1 MNNHLH
7 QSAFLLIS
15 VILLS
20 IGPPSLA
27 FLPSN
32 SPRTTST
39 KIIPSSTSSSSS
51 SSTNQ
56 NSSLK
61 IAIIGAGP
69 SGLLL
74 AHRLLSSSTSAATPL
89 STLDIFESRS
99 DPRLAPLA
107 DRAYALGLGVR
118 GRNAIR
124 SVDETLWMRVKSS
137 GFECDRFRL
146 HINDRWSVKLRDNE
160 RDGGVE
166 PSVLIYQT
174 DLCGALLEEWN
185 RRKDSMPSSTAVNI
199 HFDANVTHVNLTSS
213 QITIDD
219 RIHDTVYDLIIG
231 CDGANSIVRSALQ
244 TYSPPF
250 QSTQRKLPGC
260 FKVARVPVMPP
271 KMDPKS
277 VGLVLPRSMKAGVT
291 AFVEPTVGGG
301 GCILFAGR
309 LAGSSSDDDE
319 KEMDLGTAL
328 FGNRPSVDVARVEEM
343 ILDQFPLLE
352 GTRGLSE
359 AVQTLLSQR
368 NGIADS
374 VKCNIYHSKSDVTP
388 TAICGDA
395 AHATGGVSGQGC
407 NSALMDAM
415 ILADCLEK
423 YTLTTESDNHN
434 SMRAMLHQCLES
446 YSEKQV
452 PEGWALYDLSFGND
466 GKTLPIFRNLASM
479 LSNVIDS
486 LFQGRWGIGKK
497 PLQTLLASSSTSFS
511 LIRRD
516 RQKYFVEEFPS
527 DELFREMLDN
537 VYK

>member
-1 MNNHLH
+1 MKSYLH
-7 QSAFLLIS
+7 ESAFLLIS
-15 VILLS
+15 ILLS
-20 IGPPSLA
+20 LGLPSRAFTASNLPRTASTNTRSGTSLA
-27 FLPSN
+27 
-32 SPRTTST
+32 
-39 KIIPSSTSSSSS
+39 SS

-56 NSSLK
+56 NASLK

-74 AHRLLSSSTSAATPL
+74 AHRLLSSAALPL

-99 DPRLAPLA
+99 DPRLAALA

-124 SVDETLWMRVKSS
+124 SVDDELWTRVKSN

-146 HINDRWSVKLRDNE
+146 HFNDKWNVKLRDDE
-160 RDGGVE
+160 RNRGVE

-174 DLCGALLEEWN
+174 DLCGALLEELK
-185 RRKDSMPSSTAVNI
+185 RRNDATPTSTAVDI
-199 HFDANVTHVNLTSS
+199 RFDANVTHVDLNASR
-213 QITIDD
+213 ITIDD
-219 RIHDTVYDLIIG
+219 RIHDTVYDLVIG
-231 CDGANSIVRSALQ
+231 CDGANSIVRNALH

-250 QSTQRKLPGC
+250 RATQRKLPGF

-271 KMDPKS
+271 KMDPRS
-277 VGLVLPRSMKAGVT
+277 VGLLLPRSMKAGVT

-309 LAGSSSDDDE
+309 LVGSSDDDDDQ
-319 KEMDLGTAL
+319 KEIDLGTAL
-328 FGNRPSVDVARVEEM
+328 FGNEPSVDVARVEAM

-352 GTRGLSE
+352 GTPGLSE
-359 AVQTLLSQR
+359 AVHTLLSQR

-374 VKCNIYHSKSDVTP
+374 VKCNIYHSRSDITP
-388 TAICGDA
+388 AAICGDA

-423 YTLTTESDNHN
+423 YLPDKVSENNTSKRE
-434 SMRAMLHQCLES
+434 MLHQCLKS
-446 YSEKQV
+446 YSQKQV

-479 LSNVIDS
+479 LSNVVDS

-511 LIRRD
+511 SIRRE
-516 RQKYFVEEFPS
+516 RQKYFVDDFPS
-527 DELFREMLDN
+527 EELFGEMLDD